1 MTAIPPR
8 RRFAIL
14 LAPAALLAA
23 VALAPAD
30 EAVKDRKD
38 KEAVKKA
45 TVPFEVLATKHI
57 LVKATINGRGPFRLI
72 FDVGSPV
79 TLLSGTAAE
88 ESKVIKGD
96 APRAFLFG
104 ARGEAGVDSLKVG
117 DLEAKDVPVLV
128 MDHPLLGALGK
139 ALGRR
144 IDGLIGYTFFARFR
158 TSIDYQAREM
168 TFEPVPFKVR
178 NLMQDLPDRLA
189 GPRVARRRILAP
201 GGLWGLAVGR
211 PAEGRGVDAAG
222 VPVLAVLPG
231 SPAEAAGLKPGDIL
245 TTLDG
250 RWTATVADAYA
261 AAAGVPPDRPAPV
274 VILRDGQ
281 ELTLTVTP
289 RDGI

>member
-14 LAPAALLAA
+14 VAPAALLAA

-30 EAVKDRKD
+30 EAVTDK

-45 TVPFEVLATKHI
+45 SVPFEVLATKHI
-57 LVKATINGRGPFRLI
+57 LVKATINGQGPFRLI

-79 TLLSGTAAE
+79 TLLTGAAAE

-104 ARGEAGVDSLKVG
+104 ARGEAEVDSLKVG

-144 IDGLIGYTFFARFR
+144 IDGLIGYTFFARYR

-189 GPRVARRRILAP
+189 GPRVARRRVLAP

-211 PAEGRGVDAAG
+211 PAGGVAAAG
-222 VPVLAVLPG
+222 VPVLSVLPG
-231 SPAEAAGLKPGDIL
+231 SPAEAAGLKPGDLL

-250 RWTATVADAYA
+250 RWTASVADAYA

-274 VILRDGQ
+274 VVLRDGQ

>member
-14 LAPAALLAA
+14 VAPAALLAA

-30 EAVKDRKD
+30 EAVKDK

-45 TVPFEVLATKHI
+45 SVPFEVLATKHI
-57 LVKATINGRGPFRLI
+57 LVKATINGQGPFRLI

-79 TLLSGTAAE
+79 TLLTGAAAE

-104 ARGEAGVDSLKVG
+104 ARGEAEVDSLKVG
-117 DLEAKDVPVLV
+117 DLEAKDLPVLV

-144 IDGLIGYTFFARFR
+144 IDGLIGYTFFARYR

-178 NLMQDLPDRLA
+178 NLMQDLPERLA
-189 GPRVARRRILAP
+189 GPRVARRRVLAP

-211 PAEGRGVDAAG
+211 PAGGVAAAG
-222 VPVLAVLPG
+222 VPVLSVLPG
-231 SPAEAAGLKPGDIL
+231 SPAEAAGLKPGDLL

-250 RWTATVADAYA
+250 RWTASVADAYA

-274 VILRDGQ
+274 VVLRDGQ

>member
-1 MTAIPPR
+1 MTATPPR

-30 EAVKDRKD
+30 EAVKDK

-45 TVPFEVLATKHI
+45 SVPFEVLATKHI
-57 LVKATINGRGPFRLI
+57 LVKATINGQGPFRLI

-79 TLLSGTAAE
+79 TLLTGAAAE

-104 ARGEAGVDSLKVG
+104 ARGEAEVDSLKVG

-144 IDGLIGYTFFARFR
+144 IDGLIGYTFFARYR

-178 NLMQDLPDRLA
+178 NLMQDLPERLA
-189 GPRVARRRILAP
+189 GPRVARRRVLAP

-211 PAEGRGVDAAG
+211 PAGGVAAAG
-222 VPVLAVLPG
+222 VPVLSVLPG
-231 SPAEAAGLKPGDIL
+231 SPAEAAGLKPGDLL

-250 RWTATVADAYA
+250 RWTASVADAYA

-274 VILRDGQ
+274 VVLRDGQ

>member
-30 EAVKDRKD
+30 EAVKDT

-45 TVPFEVLATKHI
+45 SVPFEVLATKHI
-57 LVKATINGRGPFRLI
+57 LVKATINGQGPFRLI

-79 TLLSGTAAE
+79 TLLTGAAAE

-104 ARGEAGVDSLKVG
+104 ARGEAEVDSLKVG
-117 DLEAKDVPVLV
+117 DLEAKDLPVLV

-144 IDGLIGYTFFARFR
+144 IDGLIGYTFFARYR

-178 NLMQDLPDRLA
+178 NLMQDLPERLA
-189 GPRVARRRILAP
+189 GPRVARERVLAP

-211 PAEGRGVDAAG
+211 PAGGVAAAG
-222 VPVLAVLPG
+222 VPVLSVLPG
-231 SPAEAAGLKPGDIL
+231 SPAEAAGLKPGDLL

-250 RWTATVADAYA
+250 RWTASVADAYA

-274 VILRDGQ
+274 VVLRDGQ

>member
-1 MTAIPPR
+1 MR

-30 EAVKDRKD
+30 EAA
-38 KEAVKKA
+38 KEQDAVKKA

-79 TLLSGTAAE
+79 TLLGGTAAE
-88 ESKVIKGD
+88 EAKVIKGD

-104 ARGEAGVDSLKVG
+104 ARGEAEVDSLKVG
-117 DLEAKDVPVLV
+117 DLEAKELPVLV

-144 IDGLIGYTFFARFR
+144 IDGLIGYTFFARYR
-158 TSIDYQAREM
+158 TTIDYQAREM

-189 GPRVARRRILAP
+189 GPRVARERVLAP
-201 GGLWGLAVGR
+201 GALWGLAVGR
-211 PAEGRGVDAAG
+211 PADGVAAAG
-222 VPVLAVLPG
+222 VPVLAVAPG
-231 SPAEAAGLKPGDIL
+231 SPAEAAGLRPGDIL

-261 AAAGVPPDRPAPV
+261 AAAGVAPGRPAPV
-274 VILRDGQ
+274 VVLRDGK